1 MCVSKELEDI
11 YLCGVTSLSVVT
23 YFRRKKTHNKLERV
37 LGKKNAKLIWG
48 LEKNTL
54 QYEIWN
60 SVSIGLA

>member
-54 QYEIWN
+54 QYEI
-60 SVSIGLA
+60 